1 MKKIF
6 YWSPYLSNVATIR
19 NVIDSAFSL
28 AKYSKGSY
36 KPYIIDAM
44 GEWSN
49 KNNEIYVLVLK
60 FKIKNKLMNNNH
72 YLININTVFNIK
84 MQSLQ
89 IIIKICLFN
98 HANL

>member
-49 KNNEIYVLVLK
+49 KNNGILEKDLGYIKLSNFKLNLPISGFLK
-60 FKIKNKLMNNNH
+60 SRAIS
-72 YLININTVFNIK
+72 VFIF
-84 MQSLQ
+84 L
-89 IIIKICLFN
+89 C
-98 HANL
+98 